1 MSMYQT
7 RCLLPAVRYN
17 HTSADSW
24 FDGNQWCVT
33 SDSEGSCSV
42 TQPLLLDT
50 EKVAC
55 RYDTVIFP
63 PKSTFLVGLETGADV
78 YISSLILDGK
88 VFIIML

>member
-1 MSMYQT
+1 M
-7 RCLLPAVRYN
+7 
-17 HTSADSW
+17 
-24 FDGNQWCVT
+24 
-33 SDSEGSCSV
+33 

-88 VFIIML
+88 VLFYHYALKLILLFWDRGVTRKWNQSTY